1 MKKSLIAIAALAAVG
16 AASAQSS
23 VTMYGLADVNLG
35 YSKDTVTVTTPDG
48 SDKLTN
54 RKTGFQSGGLQ
65 GSRLGVKGVEDLG
78 NGLKAVF
85 NYELGFDAI
94 NGAFTDN
101 SKDGI
106 GFSRRAVVGLQG
118 GFGSV
123 LFGKDY
129 TPLYNLITAT
139 SADGQSSFDAGALTT
154 GAPNLSNL
162 NNNTNFAKAYKLGG
176 YKGGYK
182 ERAYGVHYA
191 GNFSG
196 VGVQAFGEYSNSKT
210 ELALTGQQTNVLAN
224 TKSQGYGLGVSY
236 ANGPFMVGVAGHQV
250 KNTAMGTTVSKIT
263 EYGVGGTYDFGAAK
277 LFANYLYSKNRPN
290 AALAAQP
297 LNANVNTKAEEAN
310 IGVLVPFGAASLVAE
325 YGHNRVKFYNGNNG
339 EQMAKGKG
347 NDWMIGANYAFSKRT
362 DVYARVGR
370 SNDLKVE
377 GVNGYFDDITARTK
391 TEKAAIGLRHKF

>member
-35 YSKDTVTVTTPDG
+35 YSKDTVTVTTPNG
-48 SDKLTN
+48 SGKLTN

-154 GAPNLSNL
+154 GAPNLGGL
-162 NNNTNFAKAYKLGG
+162 GGAAAKTYKL
-176 YKGGYK
+176 GGYK

-210 ELALTGQQTNVLAN
+210 ELAVTGQQTNVLAN

-290 AALAAQP
+290 AALAATP

-325 YGHNRVKFYNGNNG
+325 YGHNRVKFYDGVSG

-377 GVNGYFDDITARTK
+377 GVNGYFDDITARAK

>member
-48 SDKLTN
+48 SGKLTN
-54 RKTGFQSGGLQ
+54 RNTGFQSGGLQ

-162 NNNTNFAKAYKLGG
+162 NNTNFAKAYKL
-176 YKGGYK
+176 GGYK

-210 ELALTGQQTNVLAN
+210 ELALTGQQTNVLEN

-290 AALAAQP
+290 AVLDA

-325 YGHNRVKFYNGNNG
+325 YGHNRVKFYDGTDG
-339 EQMAKGKG
+339 EQIAKGKG

-377 GVNGYFDDITARTK
+377 GVNGYFDDITARAK

>member
-23 VTMYGLADVNLG
+23 VTLYGLADVNLG
-35 YSKDTVTVTTPDG
+35 YSKDTVTVTTPDSSG
-48 SDKLTN
+48 KLTN

-154 GAPNLSNL
+154 GAPNLNGAGGSS
-162 NNNTNFAKAYKLGG
+162 YKL
-176 YKGGYK
+176 GGYK

-210 ELALTGQQTNVLAN
+210 ELAVTGQQTNVSAN

-250 KNTAMGTTVSKIT
+250 KDTAAGTTVSKIT

-290 AALAAQP
+290 AVLDA

-325 YGHNRVKFYNGNNG
+325 YGHNRVKFYDGTDG
-339 EQMAKGKG
+339 EQIAKGKG

-377 GVNGYFDDITARTK
+377 GVNGHFDGITARAK

>member
-23 VTMYGLADVNLG
+23 VTLYGLADVNLG

-48 SDKLTN
+48 SGKLTN

-162 NNNTNFAKAYKLGG
+162 NNTNFAKAYKL
-176 YKGGYK
+176 GGYK

-210 ELALTGQQTNVLAN
+210 ELALTGQQTNVLEN

-250 KNTAMGTTVSKIT
+250 KNTASGTTVSKIT

-290 AALAAQP
+290 AVLDA

-325 YGHNRVKFYNGNNG
+325 YGHNRVKFYDGTDG
-339 EQMAKGKG
+339 EQIAKGKG

-377 GVNGYFDDITARTK
+377 GVNGYFDDITARAK

>member
-23 VTMYGLADVNLG
+23 VTLYGLADVNLG

-48 SDKLTN
+48 SGKLTN

-162 NNNTNFAKAYKLGG
+162 NNTNFAKAYKL
-176 YKGGYK
+176 GGYK

-210 ELALTGQQTNVLAN
+210 ELALTGQQTNVLEN

-290 AALAAQP
+290 AVLDA

-325 YGHNRVKFYNGNNG
+325 YGHNRVKFYDGTDG
-339 EQMAKGKG
+339 EQIAKGKG

-377 GVNGYFDDITARTK
+377 GVNGYFDDITARAK